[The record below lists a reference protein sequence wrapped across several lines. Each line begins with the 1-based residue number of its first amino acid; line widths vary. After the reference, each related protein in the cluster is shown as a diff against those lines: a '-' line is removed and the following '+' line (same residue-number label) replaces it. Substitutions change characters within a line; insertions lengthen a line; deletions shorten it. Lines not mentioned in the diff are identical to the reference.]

1 LMGSGMRA
9 MADRGAAG
17 ARGALRLCGPARG
30 PRAAPRRRRSRISA
44 GPTTTP
50 RRRRRARRAARIAA
64 AGGAMRRGAAAACDA
79 AACSAHSTEGVSHGH
94 GWHALGLPTCTT
106 TTYCMTVLD
115 LASLLVSGSTCTVR
129 VSKIPRGE
137 SNADTAGDSN
147 RGNFLQQGS
156 EQGTVHHGASG
167 GSTHR

>member
-1 LMGSGMRA
+1 MGSGMRA

-17 ARGALRLCGPARG
+17 ARGALRLCGPAR
-30 PRAAPRRRRSRISA
+30 P
-44 GPTTTP
+44 
-50 RRRRRARRAARIAA
+50 ARRAAPPPLADIRGSDDDPAPPPPRPPRRADRGRRRCDAA
-64 AGGAMRRGAAAACDA
+64 RGAAAACDA

-137 SNADTAGDSN
+137 SNADTAGYSN